1 MTVIEARAA
10 VGARKWWAL
19 AGLSL
24 AVLAVALDATVLS
37 VALPTLAVSLHASA
51 SDLQWFVSVLHAG
64 AGRRAAAGR
73 AAGGPVRPQEDDD
86 RRPHRVRPGLAGVRL
101 LAQRGRV
108 HRRPDADR
116 AERGL
121 HDPAGDLGGRGDVH
135 RGGAAQGDRHLGRGQ
150 LPGPADRADPRRLA
164 AVPPLVGL
172 GVLDEPAGG
181 RDRAGRGHRAGAR
194 VPGQPAPGLDPAGI
208 VTSCA
213 GLGVLI
219 YGFIAAGQYGWTSAT
234 AITAMVAGAAI
245 LAAFA
250 GWELRLSRRPGGQ
263 PLVDLGLFR
272 SARFTWGTILAA
284 FGVFAMFGLL
294 FAAPQFFQAVLGVN
308 AMGSGLRLL
317 PMMGGLVVGF
327 GLATL
332 MIKPVTAKLTAALGF
347 AVLAA
352 GLVLGTTMTA
362 GSSTAFIAT
371 WTAITGA
378 GFGLSLG
385 TAASAALAD
394 MPKESAGVA
403 SGVMQAV
410 QKAGAPLSAAVLGS
424 VLAAGYHARSCTWP
438 GCRPRPPARC
448 AAACSPVSPW
458 RTRPGRPPCLTK
470 FARPLCTASTR
481 CCGPAQRWRWPA
493 SCWRCSSCP
502 GAPRRRPQPAPPK
515 RSGKGENPH
524 MSAQPDHAI
533 PGPGNAG
540 AAAPGRHRHGHH
552 KAALPG
558 LRERKKA
565 KTRAAIREHALRL
578 FREQGY
584 EATTVEQIA
593 EAAEV
598 SHSTFFRYFPTKE
611 DVVLQDDMELLWIDA
626 LRAQPPGMPPIAA
639 LRASLHDAFAS
650 LSADDLAKIRDTTDF
665 ALSVPAVRA
674 RMLDELA
681 RTIQVMA
688 TAIAERTG
696 RDEPQ
701 VGGVVVTILT
711 SALASLGLAAP
722 RPSDDIR

>member
-51 SDLQWFVSVLHAG
+51 SDLQWFVSAYTLALAVVLLPGGLLGDRFGRKKMMIGALAVFGLGSLACAYSPNAG
-64 AGRRAAAGR
+64 AFIAARTLLGLSAGFLVPLVISVVAVMFTEEELPRALGIW
-73 AAGGPVRPQEDDD
+73 GGANFL
-86 RRPHRVRPGLAGVRL
+86 GLPIG
-101 LAQRGRV
+101 
-108 HRRPDADR
+108 PI
-116 AERGL
+116 
-121 HDPAGDLGGRGDVH
+121 LGGWLLSHYWWGWVF
-135 RGGAAQGDRHLGRGQ
+135 LMN
-150 LPGPADRADPRRLA
+150 LPVVVIGLA
-164 AVPPLVGL
+164 AVMALVP
-172 GVLDEPAGG
+172 ES
-181 RDRAGRGHRAGAR
+181 RAS
-194 VPGQPAPGLDPAGI
+194 QAPGLDPAGI
-208 VTSCA
+208 VASCA

-263 PLVDLGLFR
+263 PLMDLGLFR

-294 FAAPQFFQAVLGVN
+294 FAAPQFFQAILGVN

-317 PMMGGLVVGF
+317 PMMGGLVAGF
-327 GLATL
+327 GLAVL

-394 MPKESAGVA
+394 MPKQSAGVA

-424 VLAAGYHARSCTWP
+424 VLASGYHSQLHLAGLP
-438 GCRPRPPARC
+438 
-448 AAACSPVSPW
+448 AAAASAVRSSVFAGIAVAQKAASPALLDQVRSAFVHGIDAMLWASAGLAVAGIVLALLFLPW
-458 RTRPGRPPCLTK
+458 RATVAAT
-470 FARPLCTASTR
+470 
-481 CCGPAQRWRWPA
+481 
-493 SCWRCSSCP
+493 
-502 GAPRRRPQPAPPK
+502 
-515 RSGKGENPH
+515 
-524 MSAQPDHAI
+524 
-533 PGPGNAG
+533 AG
-540 AAAPGRHRHGHH
+540 AAE
-552 KAALPG
+552 KLQ
-558 LRERKKA
+558 ERGESA
-565 KTRAAIREHALRL
+565 HERAA
-578 FREQGY
+578 
-584 EATTVEQIA
+584 
-593 EAAEV
+593 
-598 SHSTFFRYFPTKE
+598 
-611 DVVLQDDMELLWIDA
+611 
-626 LRAQPPGMPPIAA
+626 
-639 LRASLHDAFAS
+639 
-650 LSADDLAKIRDTTDF
+650 
-665 ALSVPAVRA
+665 
-674 RMLDELA
+674 
-681 RTIQVMA
+681 
-688 TAIAERTG
+688 
-696 RDEPQ
+696 
-701 VGGVVVTILT
+701 
-711 SALASLGLAAP
+711 
-722 RPSDDIR
+722 